1 MTKLTNAQNAMT
13 HVQAYVFEIIQYER
27 DIDCYFS
34 EEFEKLVEAE
44 VAQIKARNCHYFSSD
59 LAYAEIVENSIK
71 NAKTISQ
78 VKSLLAGAFKE
89 HYANRIVPRVDA
101 FYKAMLKTVPSLE
114 YKDHGGTECRGW
126 WRVFDEITGT
136 ENYFCSFDLGRDM
149 MMAIKLRDAGAIT
162 KQQYLNHITKRTLAM
177 FRSEMFQ
184 TDGQPDAVKV
194 LEYVKPEY
202 RTSDFFDMRFINA
215 IDLKE
220 AA

>member
-27 DIDCYFS
+27 NIDSYFS
-34 EEFEKLVEAE
+34 EEFKKLVEAKLD
-44 VAQIKARNCHYFSSD
+44 QLKLDPYFSSD

-78 VKSLLAGAFKE
+78 VKSLLSGLFKE

-101 FYKAMLKTVPSLE
+101 FYKAMLKTVVLLE
-114 YKDHGGTECRGW
+114 YKDHSGTECRGW
-126 WRVFDEITGT
+126 WRVFDEITGK

-177 FRSEMFQ
+177 FRSGIFQ
-184 TDGQPDAVKV
+184 TDGQPDTVKV

-202 RTSDFFDMRFINA
+202 RTSEFFDMRFINA
-215 IDLKE
+215 VDLKE
-220 AA
+220 TA